1 MKKTMKKW
9 MALLCAT
16 AFAVG
21 CTAGLTACDKGPDKD
36 SASMSGGEAF
46 NREVTVYM
54 PDGAPALAM
63 AGLMYKD
70 TETDGVSYFVTKA
83 DGIAAKVT
91 YKDEAQNADFCVMP
105 LNAASKLLGDGSRY
119 VMLGA
124 VTHGNLYL
132 ISKSETVYTRENLS
146 SLLGKKVGVL
156 QINNVP
162 GLTFKTVLNNC
173 GIAWAETTNEGT
185 VYEDKVN
192 LVPITDA
199 TAVGTI
205 EADCF
210 VIAEPAATA
219 QAKKGFHIVG
229 DLQTLYGGENGYPQ
243 AVLVAKKAFVEEHSA
258 WTGEFVE
265 SVKASMEWLK
275 TATGTDIVAT
285 INGHLDDQ
293 ERESDLKASLL
304 TAEVL
309 GRCGVRY
316 AQAADCKDGAV
327 ALLQEFVAI
336 NPTSTMVPT
345 DNFFWV
351 KGFQQGLFGL

>member
-1 MKKTMKKW
+1 MRKVLRKSV
-9 MALLCAT
+9 ALLCAVVCG
-16 AFAVG
+16 AGCAVG
-21 CTAGLTACDKGPDKD
+21 LSACKEDTIDK
-36 SASMSGGEAF
+36 
-46 NREVTVYM
+46 EVTVYM

-83 DGIAAKVT
+83 DGIASKVT
-91 YKDEAQNADFCVMP
+91 YKDEAENADFCVMP

-132 ISKSETVYTRENLS
+132 ISKSETVYTRGNLS

-192 LVPITDA
+192 LLPITDA
-199 TAVGTI
+199 TAVGTM
-205 EADCF
+205 EAECF
-210 VIAEPAATA
+210 VLAEPAVTA
-219 QAKKGFHIVG
+219 QAKKGFQIVG

-243 AVLVAKKAFVEEHSA
+243 AVLVGKKEIVEEHSE
-258 WTGEFVE
+258 WTGDFVE
-265 SVKASMEWLK
+265 SVKSSIEWLG
-275 TATGTDIVAT
+275 TATGEQIVST
-285 INGHLDDQ
+285 VNGHLDNTLQ
-293 ERESDLKASLL
+293 ESSLKAPML
-304 TAEVL
+304 TADVI

-316 AQAADCKDGAV
+316 EAAMDCKDRAT
-327 ALLQEFVAI
+327 ALLQGFIEI
-336 NPTSTMVPT
+336 NPQSTVLPQAA
-345 DNFFWV
+345 FFG
-351 KGFQQGLFGL
+351 KNNLE